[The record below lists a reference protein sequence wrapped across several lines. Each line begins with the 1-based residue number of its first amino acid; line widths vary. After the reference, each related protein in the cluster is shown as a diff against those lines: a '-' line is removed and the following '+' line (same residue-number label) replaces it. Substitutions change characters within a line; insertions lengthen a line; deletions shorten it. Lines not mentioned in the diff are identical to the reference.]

1 MYTNK
6 IVHPLLIMLKYQNND
21 VNKYTYEFVIC
32 RADLNAMTLK
42 IVLELAV
49 KADQTVEVK
58 NLVLDVTLGSGRVS
72 ISFMNF

>member
-1 MYTNK
+1 
-6 IVHPLLIMLKYQNND
+6 MLKYQKND
-21 VNKYTYEFVIC
+21 ANKYMCEFVIC

-42 IVLELAV
+42 VALELAV

-58 NLVLDVTLGSGRVS
+58 NLILDVTLGSGTVS